1 MYTSLSIIGF
11 EFSNGNYKE
20 HLPSPNQAQT
30 ILDQRA
36 VFFSL
41 YNFYMP
47 KSLRFTRHEI
57 DTKKNIYQNFI
68 HKITEAFPQSF
79 IRPHQKPKNFIVDV
93 VGTSI
98 INSFTPYLHQS
109 KIRFLTKNIPHTQPR
124 FYAKEPH
131 LPLAK
136 LISVIYKAGRRCL
149 SLDLDGAFSNLV
161 YERIKN
167 VNKDKNVVFLEESIW
182 IEQEH
187 QSTFILPYF
196 KEFDLKNLHQ
206 YEEIKIAQEKIQQK
220 KPTLIYLVY
229 PKSETFKKHLELKL
243 PLTNKNEDEYK
254 VKLIPYSFSFCL
266 KTNNKGKKLCK

>member
-1 MYTSLSIIGF
+1 MYTSLTIIGF

-30 ILDQRA
+30 VLEQRS

-47 KSLRFTRHEI
+47 KSLRFTHDEI

-68 HKITEAFPQSF
+68 HKITQAFPQSF
-79 IRPHQKPKNFIVDV
+79 ISPYQKPSNFTVDV

-98 INSFTPYLHQS
+98 INSFTPYLHQGM
-109 KIRFLTKNIPHTQPR
+109 IRFLSKNTPKNQPK
-124 FYAKEPH
+124 FYAKEPK
-131 LPLAK
+131 LSLAK
-136 LISVIYKAGRRCL
+136 LINVIYKAGRRCL

-187 QSTFILPYF
+187 QSTFVLPYF
-196 KEFDLKNLHQ
+196 KELDLKNLHH
-206 YEEIKIAQEKIQQK
+206 YEEIKIAEEKIKQN

-229 PKSETFKKHLELKL
+229 PKSETFKKHIELKL
-243 PLTNKNEDEYK
+243 PQINKNEDEYK

-266 KTNNKGKKLCK
+266 KTTNKGKKLCK